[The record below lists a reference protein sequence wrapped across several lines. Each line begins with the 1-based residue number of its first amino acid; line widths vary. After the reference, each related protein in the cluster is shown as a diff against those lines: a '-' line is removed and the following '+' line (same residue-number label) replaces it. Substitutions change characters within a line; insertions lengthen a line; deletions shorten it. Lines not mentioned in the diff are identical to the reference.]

1 MFPLVPFHSLFPVF
15 EELYLDPSGEV
26 CLKGLICENL
36 LLRGTR
42 ECKREGGKSIIKVI
56 FC

>member
-1 MFPLVPFHSLFPVF
+1 MFPLVPFHSLFRVF

-26 CLKGLICENL
+26 GLDGLICENP

-42 ECKREGGKSIIKVI
+42 ECKREGGESIKKVI
-56 FC
+56 F

>member
-26 CLKGLICENL
+26 GLDGLICENP

-42 ECKREGGKSIIKVI
+42 ECKREGGESIKKVI
-56 FC
+56 F